1 MVHQTTFSKDFLPQ
15 NYSQFDVQK
24 ALNELVSIELKTAQ
38 IILAET
44 TARAL
49 TPLTIDQVRA
59 AIFQTTIVGAPQA
72 LSYGIIDAIVEP
84 VLPSSD
90 VLYLTETYLAQI
102 PVTPPVAATSAP

>member
-72 LSYGIIDAIVEP
+72 LSYGIVDTHG
-84 VLPSSD
+84 
-90 VLYLTETYLAQI
+90 LT
-102 PVTPPVAATSAP
+102 PVALAKEVFIYIEDCMPSNSL